1 MKRSSTFKLEFTT
14 TDRNYTRYIKEND
27 KGREK
32 STKELKVR
40 FYKPQI
46 VSSIIFSLALSREEE
61 DGEVQGIHFAH
72 MYVCLLVPFLT
83 AYLFLLSSRLFL
95 HQTWGWFLI
104 SSRPQLQIL
113 SKLLKRGDEVK
124 VWGYV
129 WTVTHPSLY
138 FHSLIFRSSIP
149 FPKNNGLHVMAQA
162 E

>member
-83 AYLFLLSSRLFL
+83 AYLFLLSSRLFYIKHEDGSL
-95 HQTWGWFLI
+95 FLLV
-104 SSRPQLQIL
+104 PN
-113 SKLLKRGDEVK
+113 
-124 VWGYV
+124 
-129 WTVTHPSLY
+129 
-138 FHSLIFRSSIP
+138 FRSCQSCSREETKLK
-149 FPKNNGLHVMAQA
+149 FGAMYEQ
-162 E
+162 